1 MSAIIIVGGLFIILG
16 VKGFG
21 PVSVSITITVM
32 NAITPSLIQ
41 WISKFERHRN
51 LGSFAGSIY
60 LKVTAIRWANTVIV
74 LWILNPFTD
83 TIRDGEYLF
92 ATVRNVFIAEI
103 VQRPIIQLSDTSGQ
117 LKRHFFAPRAPDQRR
132 MNAAFMPPFIDIGER
147 YTEIT
152 KVLFLTFFYSTLMP
166 ASFFYAAAIF
176 VVYFWT
182 DKFCILRTWRQA
194 PRINSEISTL
204 SMYVIFMTVL
214 AYAVMASYSIA
225 QYPFDNA
232 CLDRESSSVD
242 FVGTYTI
249 QTLKGG
255 TDSFTVKVE
264 TNSSCF
270 KFCDQNMMYGNVS
283 FPPFPR
289 YQPVGGEW
297 MTDSQEDLSILFGW
311 ATIFVLFMV
320 SITVFERLIRMWM
333 LPLFFKMTKV

>member
-1 MSAIIIVGGLFIILG
+1 M
-16 VKGFG
+16 
-21 PVSVSITITVM
+21 
-32 NAITPSLIQ
+32 
-41 WISKFERHRN
+41 
-51 LGSFAGSIY
+51 
-60 LKVTAIRWANTVIV
+60 
-74 LWILNPFTD
+74 
-83 TIRDGEYLF
+83 
-92 ATVRNVFIAEI
+92 
-103 VQRPIIQLSDTSGQ
+103 QRPIIQLSDTSGQ

-249 QTLKGG
+249 QTLKGEQIASQLKLKP
-255 TDSFTVKVE
+255 TLHVLSF
-264 TNSSCF
+264 
-270 KFCDQNMMYGNVS
+270 
-283 FPPFPR
+283 
-289 YQPVGGEW
+289 
-297 MTDSQEDLSILFGW
+297 
-311 ATIFVLFMV
+311 ATRI
-320 SITVFERLIRMWM
+320 
-333 LPLFFKMTKV
+333 